1 MGIDV
6 KVLRDLRP
14 PMFARLSD
22 EDLQALA
29 ARLAT
34 VSYKAGE
41 LVFSRGDASGSLFII
56 ASGRLRISLST
67 PEGREIAFRVAG
79 PGETVGEIGAL
90 DGGERSADAVAIEPV
105 RALALTRADL
115 DRLLDNCRT
124 LSRALIVWLCK
135 RLRETTDQLE
145 GVALLDIEQRL
156 ARFLVTLA
164 RDRAPEGDGRTRVAL
179 PVSQAEVAHLLGASR
194 PKINVAL
201 GVFESEGLI
210 ERRGAAILADVARLA
225 ERAGDAAR

>member
-1 MGIDV
+1 M
-6 KVLRDLRP
+6 
-14 PMFARLSD
+14 
-22 EDLQALA
+22 
-29 ARLAT
+29 
-34 VSYKAGE
+34 
-41 LVFSRGDASGSLFII
+41 LF
-56 ASGRLRISLST
+56 
-67 PEGREIAFRVAG
+67 
-79 PGETVGEIGAL
+79 
-90 DGGERSADAVAIEPV
+90 RS
-105 RALALTRADL
+105 

-179 PVSQAEVAHLLGASR
+179 PVSQTEVAHLLGASR